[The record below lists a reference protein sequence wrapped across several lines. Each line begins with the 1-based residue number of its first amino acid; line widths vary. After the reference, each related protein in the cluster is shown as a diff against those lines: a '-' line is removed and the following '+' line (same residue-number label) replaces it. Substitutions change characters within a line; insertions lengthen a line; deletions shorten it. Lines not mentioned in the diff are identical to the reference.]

1 MRLCTIILFIFILSF
16 STFGQSQNSDL
27 AAPVPKDWLA
37 QEYTQKLDSIESSFH
52 ASFDSL
58 QGANNCKLSR
68 LDSARSSLR
77 NNLDCLSSLKL
88 PIAKIEHVLD
98 SIGQLREKTIVSL
111 NKQIQ
116 SLKVKTTGRL
126 NALNLPP
133 ELGDKLSSLTDNV
146 NNFSIPS
153 ADINLTSINL
163 PVSPLGKL
171 ADPSLE
177 SSISE
182 IGNIGDLGNIPTNVS
197 GIPGDVSGLS
207 ADVNELTEGNLEDTK
222 ALPRI
227 AEEKVAEVSGLSDL
241 EDQAGITDKYKS
253 DVSQLQDPEAL
264 KEGAGERIQQA
275 AMDHFAGKGQI
286 LQEAME
292 TMEKYKKK
300 YESVSDISALPK
312 KLPNAM
318 RGRPFV
324 ERLVPGI
331 GFQIQKEGDNLLV
344 DFNPYLGYRFTGRI
358 TGGMGW
364 NQRVAYNTKGNN
376 FDAGAR
382 IYGPRAYGEV
392 DLWKGFCPRAEV
404 EVMNAFVPPF
414 TKPATIDQGT
424 RQWVWGVFVGM
435 KKEYRF
441 LKVVKGTAAV
451 MLRVFDPQHKSPY
464 GDMVNARIG
473 FEFPLRK
480 NTKQIRGN

>member
-1 MRLCTIILFIFILSF
+1 LS
-16 STFGQSQNSDL
+16 
-27 AAPVPKDWLA
+27 
-37 QEYTQKLDSIESSFH
+37 E
-52 ASFDSL
+52 
-58 QGANNCKLSR
+58 
-68 LDSARSSLR
+68 
-77 NNLDCLSSLKL
+77 
-88 PIAKIEHVLD
+88 
-98 SIGQLREKTIVSL
+98 
-111 NKQIQ
+111 
-116 SLKVKTTGRL
+116 
-126 NALNLPP
+126 LNLPS

-163 PVSPLGKL
+163 PDSPLGKL
-171 ADPSLE
+171 ADPSLK
-177 SSISE
+177 SISDIE
-182 IGNIGDLGNIPTNVS
+182 SIGDLGNIPTDVS
-197 GIPGDVSGLS
+197 GIPGDISGLS
-207 ADVNELTEGNLEDTK
+207 TDVNELTDGNLADTK
-222 ALPRI
+222 ALPKI
-227 AEEKVAEVSGLSDL
+227 AEEKVAEVSGLSEL
-241 EDQAGITDKYKS
+241 QEHAGITDKYKS
-253 DVSQLQDPEAL
+253 DVSRLQDPEAL
-264 KEGAGERIQQA
+264 KEEAGERIQQA

-292 TMEKYKKK
+292 AMEKYKKK

-318 RGRPFV
+318 RGRPFI

-344 DFNPYLGYRFTGRI
+344 DFNPYLGYRITGRI
-358 TGGMGW
+358 TGGLGW
-364 NQRVAYNTKGNN
+364 NQRVAYNTKGN

-382 IYGPRAYGEV
+382 IYGPRAYGEF
-392 DLWKGFCPRAEV
+392 DLWKGFYPRAEV

-451 MLRVFDPQHKSPY
+451 MVRVFDPQHKSPY
-464 GDMVNARIG
+464 GDIVNARIG